1 MEKLDKEQ
9 KIIMR
14 WYKEGIPRNTQ
25 GDTKEGWGKL
35 PVLIILPRARINRG
49 VCLRIISVILWALLL
64 NYTASFACLK
74 FLFFPIANPLFSLW
88 SFTDMLKNLLTTKLA
103 VGYPELSKCCQFIVV
118 VIVQSLSHIWLCNPM
133 DCSIPG
139 FPVLHYLLEFAHT
152 HVHWV
157 GDAIQQSHPLTPF
170 SPPALNLS
178 QYHGLFQWV
187 SSSH

>member
-1 MEKLDKEQ
+1 MEKLDKGQ
-9 KIIMR
+9 KIIKR
-14 WYKEGIPRNTQ
+14 WYKRGIPRNTQ

-35 PVLIILPRARINRG
+35 PVLIILPRARINQG

-74 FLFFPIANPLFSLW
+74 FLFFPIASPLFSLW
-88 SFTDMLKNLLTTKLA
+88 SFTDTLKNLLTTKLA

-118 VIVQSLSHIWLCNPM
+118 VIVQSLSHIWLCNRM
-133 DCSIPG
+133 DCSMPG

-157 GDAIQQSHPLTPF
+157 GDVIQQSHHLTPL

-178 QYHGLFQWV
+178 QYLGLFQWV
-187 SSSH
+187 GSSH